1 MTAPANLI
9 EQQWQDFASLYR
21 VAGAGPTQVR
31 ECRRAFYAGAVSLFR
46 LLLEVSDD
54 GSKEPTETNLA
65 LLNDINAE
73 FQRYADDLEN
83 GRA

>member
-9 EQQWQDFASLYR
+9 EQQWQDFASVYR

-31 ECRRAFYAGAVSLFR
+31 ECRRAFYAGAISLFH
-46 LLLEVSDD
+46 LLLGVSDD
-54 GSKEPTETNLA
+54 GSEPTETNLA